1 MSLVTC
7 ALSAALGLGAGIV
20 MNGGGAGKVR
30 SVVLAFLAPTA
41 TARLPRTRLR
51 ASGRQ
56 AGGAISGRGRGP
68 ASALAGT

>member
-30 SVVLAFLAPTA
+30 SVVLAFLVPD
-41 TARLPRTRLR
+41 RN
-51 ASGRQ
+51 
-56 AGGAISGRGRGP
+56 GP
-68 ASALAGT
+68 PVEDPSSRVWPAVL